1 MPTTITRT
9 HLILAGSALVA
20 VAAFAIL
27 AWAGGATDLSQAAN
41 QQMKT
46 EMHLEIDGTNSA
58 SPAIAHCDSRT
69 QTVCALDEGSAFAVQ
84 VVGSI
89 IPPGGFAGWQT
100 LLNYGALLYMPM
112 ANGSLESRWDI
123 EFKPVRSPASPTGKE
138 GSVGH
143 GDISAFFPDPA
154 TGLFPT
160 STQKAALLILKFNCA
175 QNAGG
180 DFSEVISLTDF
191 NQSPSGATYVLPNG
205 STTNVPNVGSITIE
219 CTSPPPKL
227 PHPGDTDGDGC
238 SDEAENGS
246 NENFGGKR
254 NYLYFWDF
262 FDVWT
267 HPPGDPTGWERN
279 GVINIFDMLAV
290 ASHFGPTV
298 TLGTEEEMIAAALLN
313 PDETTWNTAF
323 DRGPMIGADP
333 WDRAP
338 PDGAISIPDDFKGVA
353 QQFGHNCA

>member
-1 MPTTITRT
+1 M
-9 HLILAGSALVA
+9 
-20 VAAFAIL
+20 
-27 AWAGGATDLSQAAN
+27 
-41 QQMKT
+41 
-46 EMHLEIDGTNSA
+46 
-58 SPAIAHCDSRT
+58 
-69 QTVCALDEGSAFAVQ
+69 
-84 VVGSI
+84 VGSI

-100 LLNYGALLYMPM
+100 QINYGNLLYQPLPSG
-112 ANGSLESRWDI
+112 GSEVMFPLGI
-123 EFKPVRSPASPTGKE
+123 IPKRSPAAPTGKE

-143 GDISAFFPDPA
+143 GDISAFFPDGNGNSPV
-154 TGLFPT
+154 
-160 STQKAALLILKFNCA
+160 SMQKAALLILNFDCA

-180 DFSEVISLTDF
+180 DFSDVISLTDF
-191 NQSPSGATYVLPNG
+191 NESPSGATYVLMNG
-205 STTNVPNVGSITIE
+205 STTNVPNVGSLTIE

-246 NENFGGKR
+246 NENFDGKR

-290 ASHFGPTV
+290 AAHFGPTV

-323 DRGPMIGADP
+323 DRGPMIGANP

-338 PDGAISIPDDFKGVA
+338 PDGAINIPDDFKGVA
-353 QQFGHNCA
+353 QQFGHSCA